1 METHGRQDFGP
12 DVDVE
17 SCAYIHPT
25 TQLYGKIEASKDSSF
40 WPYSVVRSEMNSVKI
55 GAMTNIQD
63 FVMIHIGT
71 KQGTTIGKYCS
82 ITHRVTLHGCTIGDY
97 CLVGINSTI
106 MDGCQIGNNCIIAG
120 HTFLKENTII
130 PDNSIVMGTPGKVV
144 KTKNNKMKNKINA
157 LFYYK
162 NALAYQKGMHRS
174 WSKENMFQDI
184 VKTGKKL
191 LEANP

>member
-1 METHGRQDFGP
+1 METHGRQGFGP

-106 MDGCQIGNNCIIAG
+106 MDGCQIGNNCVIAG